1 MLCGLCNFLVVL
13 MVMNT
18 QPATNKTIIFMINL
32 NPKEISTGHLKVK
45 ELNHWLVQI
54 PADLSIEEAPLKQFC
69 SSIDLCHNA
78 NKWLDLNSLGF
89 KYSQLDLIVQ
99 LYTTGYLIVDKNSI

>member
-1 MLCGLCNFLVVL
+1 
-13 MVMNT
+13 MV
-18 QPATNKTIIFMINL
+18 MINL

-78 NKWLDLNSLGF
+78 NK
-89 KYSQLDLIVQ
+89 
-99 LYTTGYLIVDKNSI
+99 